1 MNIYKKL
8 FHELHNSNYKET
20 SSFKRFF
27 LRSKKN
33 IIIIFFIQSS
43 KNTTLEDICLNI
55 YPKVISRS
63 TIQNI
68 LNEGVSIGFFEKKIN
83 IKDKRG
89 KIYTL
94 SSNAKDILDEW
105 INNQKK
111 IYSNVGDNFQLAC

>member
-1 MNIYKKL
+1 M
-8 FHELHNSNYKET
+8 
-20 SSFKRFF
+20 
-27 LRSKKN
+27 
-33 IIIIFFIQSS
+33 IIIFFIQSS

-111 IYSNVGDNFQLAC
+111 IYNNIGDNIQLAC

>member
-8 FHELHNSNYKET
+8 FRELHNSNYKES

-33 IIIIFFIQSS
+33 MIIIFFIQSS
-43 KNTTLEDICLNI
+43 TNTTLENICLNI

-111 IYSNVGDNFQLAC
+111 IYSNVGDNIQLAC